1 MLMMGR
7 LMLGKRS
14 MGSRP
19 RVTNPRMAMPSEA
32 MRMATEFLRA
42 RNVIHMLLLQL
53 RADFL
58 SVPHQLLSLDDHPL
72 LAGEPLG
79 DFHERALAHAGDVGA
94 LGDDPRRIDDVDD
107 RAVALV

>member
-14 MGSRP
+14 MGKRP
-19 RVTNPRMAMPSEA
+19 SATNPRMAMPSEA
-32 MRMATEFLRA
+32 KRMATEFLRA
-42 RNVIHMLLLQL
+42 RNVIHMLLLHF
-53 RADFL
+53 RADLL

-79 DFHERALAHAGDVGA
+79 DLHQRAFTHAGGDGP
-94 LGDDPRRIDDVDD
+94 LGDDPRRV
-107 RAVALV
+107 